1 MASYHGP
8 VVQSAL
14 LRSELVRL
22 RRERGLTQAQV
33 AAGLA
38 WLPAKLIRAEDG
50 HSPVSQADLDALLQ
64 QYGITSDSQRERL
77 HDLNRG
83 AQVPGWWEAYRGHVA
98 AAYLD
103 YVGHEAGAASV
114 RQYVGIVPGLLQTAE
129 YASAITAIT
138 IEPERADLVVRLRL
152 QRQSELARRQ
162 PVPRQWFVL
171 DEAAIRRRVGYGQDR
186 AIMRNQLLHILGQ
199 ARAEEQITVQVIP
212 FEAGGHPGVTGPFT
226 LLDFDADLPGV
237 LYIDTGQG
245 FIEMI
250 IGTEGLVAEFA
261 DNFEKLTQAALP
273 ADQSLGMIQSAAEEL
288 T

>member
-103 YVGHEAGAASV
+103 GL
-114 RQYVGIVPGLLQTAE
+114 RQIAVLDDARGGVLQR
-129 YASAITAIT
+129 
-138 IEPERADLVVRLRL
+138 PERRDQPAL
-152 QRQSELARRQ
+152 QR
-162 PVPRQWFVL
+162 
-171 DEAAIRRRVGYGQDR
+171 
-186 AIMRNQLLHILGQ
+186 
-199 ARAEEQITVQVIP
+199 
-212 FEAGGHPGVTGPFT
+212 
-226 LLDFDADLPGV
+226 
-237 LYIDTGQG
+237 
-245 FIEMI
+245 
-250 IGTEGLVAEFA
+250 
-261 DNFEKLTQAALP
+261 
-273 ADQSLGMIQSAAEEL
+273 
-288 T
+288 